1 MFVFRFK
8 HARFKP
14 TSFHNFSLD
23 FPNDYVQP
31 NTVLAVIMEEEVP
44 LTYADRIEQLNEI
57 DQVLLIR
64 SQQSNTRNT
73 DG

>member
-1 MFVFRFK
+1 MFLFK
-8 HARFKP
+8 HARFKH
-14 TSFHNFSLD
+14 TLIHSFSSD

-44 LTYADRIEQLNEI
+44 LTYADRIKQLNEI
-57 DQVLLIR
+57 DQVLLMR
-64 SQQSNTRNT
+64 SQYSNTRNT

>member
-1 MFVFRFK
+1 MVLFK
-8 HARFKP
+8 HARFKHAL
-14 TSFHNFSLD
+14 FHNFSLD

-44 LTYADRIEQLNEI
+44 LTYADRIKQLNEI
-57 DQVLLIR
+57 DQVLLIG
-64 SQQSNTRNT
+64 SQHSNTRNT